1 MRIYPLSKL
10 KKIPAAIVLFSLA
23 FLLITSCENKKNA
36 FQVTEDTSLLD
47 DSNYVYKNISITKNL
62 NFVDRKSKIDSSI
75 SIKYSDSTCEKPLKL
90 FSKNQCALLLAPFLP
105 AGYGVDYAVDE
116 MWGHFV
122 SKQNKIGSLQ
132 PIIVS
137 VGAVHDY
144 WALRLII
151 LNKNGKAISYIDLD
165 NPTYFPQDNKS
176 YADYQI
182 ESYSTLKEN
191 EIISYRVAKFHYA
204 SKNPLKELVV
214 DSVVLKSVID
224 AKGKIS
230 TKQIAKIRYTKK

>member
-1 MRIYPLSKL
+1 M
-10 KKIPAAIVLFSLA
+10 KKVLVSVVLFSPA
-23 FLLITSCENKKNA
+23 FFSITSCENKKSV

-47 DSNYVYKNISITKNL
+47 DSNYVYKNISTTKNL

-75 SIKYSDSTCEKPLKL
+75 FIKYSDSTCKKPLKL

-105 AGYGVDYAVDE
+105 VGYGVDYAVDE

-144 WALRLII
+144 FALRLII

-165 NPTYFPQDNKS
+165 DPTYFPQDHNS
-176 YADYQI
+176 YTDYQT
-182 ESYSTLKEN
+182 ESYSVLDKN
-191 EIISYRVAKFHYA
+191 EIISYRVSKFRYA
-204 SKNPLKELVV
+204 NKGPVGELVV
-214 DSVVLKSVID
+214 DSVVFKSVID

-230 TKQIAKIRYTKK
+230 TKQIAKNRYTKKSKSVNK